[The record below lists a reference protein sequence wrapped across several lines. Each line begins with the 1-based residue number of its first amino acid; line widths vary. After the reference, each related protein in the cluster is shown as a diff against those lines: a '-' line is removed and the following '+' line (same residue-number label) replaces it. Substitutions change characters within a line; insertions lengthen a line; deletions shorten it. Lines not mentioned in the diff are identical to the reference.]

1 MKVKV
6 KICGLKSVADV
17 LAAQGADA
25 LGVIVATPPSPRN
38 LDLDTAREVL
48 SAVPPGV
55 LKVAVT
61 TAATGEIL
69 RRIVAALRPDVI
81 QVHRDLPP
89 ARWRVIREELWG
101 PALWGL
107 LGIGGELEEE
117 IAPRARALR
126 EAPLDGVV
134 LDTKLAGK
142 SGGTGVP
149 HDWGV
154 SRRLR
159 ELLQPLPVIL
169 AGGITPQNVLEAI
182 RKVEP
187 DWIDLSSGVEG
198 KEGHKSPHKV
208 AELLKK
214 VRNEAE

>member
-1 MKVKV
+1 MKVRV

-25 LGVIVATPPSPRN
+25 LGVIVSTPSSPRN
-38 LDLDTAREVL
+38 LDLAMARKVL
-48 SAVPPGV
+48 SAAPPGA

-61 TAATGEIL
+61 TAAAGEVL
-69 RRIVAALRPDVI
+69 RRIVATLKPDVI
-81 QVHRDLPP
+81 QVHRELPP
-89 ARWRVIREELWG
+89 ARWRRIRRGVRG

-107 LGIGGELEEE
+107 LGIGGKPEG
-117 IAPRARALR
+117 IPPHARALR

-159 ELLQPLPVIL
+159 DLLRPLPVIL
-169 AGGITPQNVLEAI
+169 AGGLTPQNVLEAI

-187 DWIDLSSGVEG
+187 DWIDLSSGVEEG
-198 KEGHKSPHKV
+198 GHKSPHKV

>member
-1 MKVKV
+1 M
-6 KICGLKSVADV
+6 LSAR
-17 LAAQGADA
+17 GADA
-25 LGVIVATPPSPRN
+25 LGVIVATPASPRN

-48 SAVPPGV
+48 SAAPPGL

-61 TAATGEIL
+61 TAVAEGIL
-69 RRIVAALRPDVI
+69 REIASALRPDVL
-81 QVHRDLPP
+81 QVHRELPP
-89 ARWRVIREELWG
+89 ARWRMIRKELRG

-107 LGIGGELEEE
+107 LGIGGQPEE
-117 IAPRARALR
+117 IALRARALR

-134 LDTKLAGK
+134 LDTKLAGR
-142 SGGTGVP
+142 SGGTGMA

-154 SRRLR
+154 SRRIREFLR
-159 ELLQPLPVIL
+159 PLPVIL

-187 DWIDLSSGVEG
+187 DWIDLSSGVEEG
-198 KEGHKSPHKV
+198 GHKSPHKV
-208 AELLKK
+208 AELLRK

>member
-6 KICGLKSVADV
+6 KICGLQSVADV

-61 TAATGEIL
+61 TAVAGEIL
-69 RRIVAALRPDVI
+69 RGIVAALRPDVI

-89 ARWRVIREELWG
+89 ARWRVIREELRG

-107 LGIGGELEEE
+107 LGIGGQPEE

-142 SGGTGVP
+142 SGGTRVP

-198 KEGHKSPHKV
+198 EEGHKSPHKV
-208 AELLKK
+208 AELLRK
-214 VRNEAE
+214 VRDEAE